1 MTIVCVGLIGGSA
14 VSGEVQSPGFCTLA
28 KIFVKIFCTTIVNGV
43 FFFVLSNFGTSKSHS
58 LAAGVVGSQR
68 VKISSTEDLTL
79 HAQLSMV
86 QERLDQK

>member
-1 MTIVCVGLIGGSA
+1 MKKLGLIGGSA
-14 VSGEVQSPGFCTLA
+14 VSGEVQSSVFCTLA
-28 KIFVKIFCTTIVNGV
+28 KIFVKLFCTNIVNGL
-43 FFFVLSNFGTSKSHS
+43 FFIVLSNFGTSTSHS
-58 LAAGVVGSQR
+58 LAAGEAGSQW